1 MSIIE
6 PHVVA
11 EHANQDVE
19 ETGGQVRER
28 PQVSPRGGAR
38 GPEAVACKSTRDTED
53 NLGMIQSSRLL
64 EFAIHICTNTWLTST
79 CFETFQSLTKSRG
92 AFFVGWILYL
102 ARNFG

>member
-11 EHANQDVE
+11 EHADQDVE

-38 GPEAVACKSTRDTED
+38 GPEAVACKSARDTED
-53 NLGMIQSSRLL
+53 NLGMIKSSRFG
-64 EFAIHICTNTWLTST
+64 EFAICYI
-79 CFETFQSLTKSRG
+79 
-92 AFFVGWILYL
+92 
-102 ARNFG
+102 